1 MIDKYLMRMG
11 RHKKKNNKRGRHKA
25 RTYTSYIVCI
35 VYVLVEASVIMYM
48 YNMVNTFF
56 ILNFVLTC
64 SYNVLVYCNGKY
76 FFYFKFC
83 TSRLGPKQKIIQYE
97 VFVDK

>member
-1 MIDKYLMRMG
+1 MPVEHPK
-11 RHKKKNNKRGRHKA
+11 KRGRHKA

-35 VYVLVEASVIMYM
+35 VYVLVIMYM

-64 SYNVLVYCNGKY
+64 SYNEYCNGKY

-83 TSRLGPKQKIIQYE
+83 TSRLGPKQKIICIYYVE
-97 VFVDK
+97 GNF